1 MNKNVALVIIILII
15 FSLVGLAFYGN
26 AVGNKHH
33 KAIIEMED
41 GRQIVVEL
49 YQDVAPETV
58 ANFISLANAGF
69 YDGLTFHRIIDGFMI
84 QGGDPEG
91 TGTGGSGQTIT
102 GEFINNGY
110 ENYLSHKEGTISMA
124 RGDDYNSASS
134 QFFITV
140 ADRTELDGNYA
151 AFGRVIEGSMD
162 VVMEL
167 SKLETTTT
175 EDGIEDMPVNPP
187 VIKTIK
193 IEKYAINYDNTNEYD
208 KAEMESLLS
217 TDDSESF
224 SIEELYYEMYE
235 AEGYTRNDD
244 GTLTDTEGNTYTLEE
259 LINESYY
266 TMLEADGYTRN
277 DDGTVTSPDGKT
289 STLEEAL
296 NELYASTEETTT
308 EETTAE

>member
-1 MNKNVALVIIILII
+1 MNKNVGLVIIILII

-26 AVGNKHH
+26 TVGSKHH

-58 ANFISLANAGF
+58 SNFISLANSGF

-91 TGTGGSGQTIT
+91 TGTGGSEQTIT

-110 ENYLSHKEGTISMA
+110 DNYLSHKTGTISMA
-124 RGDDYNSASS
+124 RGDDYDSASS

-151 AFGRVIEGSMD
+151 AFGRVIEGMD

-193 IEKYAINYDNTNEYD
+193 IEKYAIKYDNTDEYD
-208 KAEMESLLS
+208 KSEMA
-217 TDDSESF
+217 TDDEESF
-224 SIEELYYEMYE
+224 SIEDLYYEMYE

-244 GTLTDTEGNTYTLEE
+244 GTLTDEEGNTYTLND
-259 LINESYY
+259 LINETYY
-266 TMLEADGYTRN
+266 SMVEGEGYTRN
-277 DDGTVTSPDGKT
+277 ADGTVTSPDGVT
-289 STLEEAL
+289 STLDEAL
-296 NELYASTEETTT
+296 NALYASTEE
-308 EETTAE
+308 